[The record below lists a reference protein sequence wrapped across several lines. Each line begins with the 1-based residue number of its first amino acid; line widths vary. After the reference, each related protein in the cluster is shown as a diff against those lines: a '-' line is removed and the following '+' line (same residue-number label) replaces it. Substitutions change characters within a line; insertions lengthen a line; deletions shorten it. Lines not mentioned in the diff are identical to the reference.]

1 MINKLEVDDNVYYL
15 YETPDSWKLVVKFK
29 YEGDDDV
36 EYTRLTHI
44 FYKEGAV
51 DWVLNTFSDAK
62 EKGHEKFYI
71 TCGDEDVLHMDYDI
85 EPMTTLL
92 NMIEW
97 Q

>member
-1 MINKLEVDDNVYYL
+1 MLNKLEVDDTIYYL
-15 YETPDSWKLVVKFK
+15 YETPDSWRLDVKFK
-29 YEGDDDV
+29 CEGGDV

-44 FYKEGAV
+44 FYKKEAV

-85 EPMTTLL
+85 EPIITLL
-92 NMIEW
+92 KMIRW
-97 Q
+97 